1 MRMKKCDYLMV
12 CVSLPIRFYIF
23 MLEECWKSE
32 NVTTPEN
39 EIQFNNIFNSNSWL
53 GTVFIFPLGWSEYC
67 TIWIAKLLYW
77 PLKIPSNYI
86 YICLY
91 LNCIKFLTRYTVFVM
106 KFVHIFSI
114 LLRIF
119 PQMLLRLRRSVLK
132 NSVSSIQTW

>member
-1 MRMKKCDYLMV
+1 MFHFLF
-12 CVSLPIRFYIF
+12 RFYIF

-39 EIQFNNIFNSNSWL
+39 EIQFNNIYYSNSWL

-67 TIWIAKLLYW
+67 TIWIAKLRYW

-91 LNCIKFLTRYTVFVM
+91 LNCIKFLTQYTVFVM

-119 PQMLLRLRRSVLK
+119 LQMLLRLRRSVLK

>member
-1 MRMKKCDYLMV
+1 MFHFLF
-12 CVSLPIRFYIF
+12 RFYIF

-39 EIQFNNIFNSNSWL
+39 EIQFNNIFYSNSWL

-91 LNCIKFLTRYTVFVM
+91 LNCIKFLTQYTVFVM

-114 LLRIF
+114 LFRIF
-119 PQMLLRLRRSVLK
+119 LQMQLRLRRSVLK

>member
-1 MRMKKCDYLMV
+1 MFHFLF
-12 CVSLPIRFYIF
+12 RFYIF

-39 EIQFNNIFNSNSWL
+39 EIQFNNIFYSNSWL

-91 LNCIKFLTRYTVFVM
+91 LNCIKFLTQNTVFVM

-114 LLRIF
+114 LFRIF
-119 PQMLLRLRRSVLK
+119 LQMQLRLRRSVQK

>member
-1 MRMKKCDYLMV
+1 MFHFLF
-12 CVSLPIRFYIF
+12 RFYIF

-39 EIQFNNIFNSNSWL
+39 EIQFNNIFHSNSWL

-91 LNCIKFLTRYTVFVM
+91 LNCIKFLTQYTVFVM

-119 PQMLLRLRRSVLK
+119 LQMQLRLRRSVLK

>member
-1 MRMKKCDYLMV
+1 MFHFLF
-12 CVSLPIRFYIF
+12 RFYIF

-39 EIQFNNIFNSNSWL
+39 EIQFNNIFYSNSWL
-53 GTVFIFPLGWSEYC
+53 GTIFIFPLGWSEYC

-91 LNCIKFLTRYTVFVM
+91 LNCIKFLTQYTVFVM

-114 LLRIF
+114 LFRIF
-119 PQMLLRLRRSVLK
+119 LQMQLRLRRSVLK

>member
-1 MRMKKCDYLMV
+1 MFHFLF
-12 CVSLPIRFYIF
+12 RFYIF

-32 NVTTPEN
+32 NVTTTEN
-39 EIQFNNIFNSNSWL
+39 EIQFNNIFYSNSWL

-91 LNCIKFLTRYTVFVM
+91 LNCIKFLTQYTVFVM

-114 LLRIF
+114 LFRIF
-119 PQMLLRLRRSVLK
+119 LQMQLRLRRSVLK

>member
-1 MRMKKCDYLMV
+1 MFHFLF
-12 CVSLPIRFYIF
+12 RFYIF

-39 EIQFNNIFNSNSWL
+39 EIQFNNIFYSNSWL

-91 LNCIKFLTRYTVFVM
+91 LNCIKFLTQYTVFVM

-114 LLRIF
+114 LFRIF
-119 PQMLLRLRRSVLK
+119 LQMQLRLRRSVQK